1 MKCNIRELRK
11 KAGLTQ
17 KDFAALLQ
25 TSVSHV
31 SRLETGKHLPS
42 LPVAYRIAKTLC
54 CLIEDLYDFEN

>member
-1 MKCNIRELRK
+1 MKCYIKELRK

-17 KDFAALLQ
+17 KEFADLLQ
-25 TSVSHV
+25 TSISHV

-42 LPVAYRIAKTLC
+42 LPVAYKIASILN